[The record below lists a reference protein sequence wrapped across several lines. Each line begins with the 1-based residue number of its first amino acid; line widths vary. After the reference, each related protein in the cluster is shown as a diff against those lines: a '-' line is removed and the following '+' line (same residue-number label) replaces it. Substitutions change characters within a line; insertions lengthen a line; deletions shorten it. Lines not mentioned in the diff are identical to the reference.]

1 MQSIHYTGYS
11 LTVQAVETVN
21 FSKHFLNEQN
31 VYMQYTKF
39 LPERSC
45 LVIKLSGFDGNALS
59 PVVMRRAT
67 QIIQDCKST
76 IKFNQVRN
84 LYNH

>member
-1 MQSIHYTGYS
+1 MQSVHYRDRGTYMI
-11 LTVQAVETVN
+11 VQAVEIVKFYKNSPMNKMYT
-21 FSKHFLNEQN
+21 HT
-31 VYMQYTKF
+31 YTKC

-45 LVIKLSGFDGNALS
+45 LVIKLSGFEGNALS

-76 IKFNQVRN
+76 IKI
-84 LYNH
+84 

>member
-1 MQSIHYTGYS
+1 MAQYIKI
-11 LTVQAVETVN
+11 VN
-21 FSKHFLNEQN
+21 FHNNSQMNKMYIHT
-31 VYMQYTKF
+31 YTKF

-45 LVIKLSGFDGNALS
+45 LVIKLSGFEGNALS

-76 IKFNQVRN
+76 IQIQPGKD
-84 LYNH
+84 YI